1 MADVPT
7 RIGRVS
13 NNRITSSQ
21 PSHCNSSVGSIAA
34 NRAHISLF
42 GVEEVNNLLSCHA
55 LNLVDITGSLVIAI
69 RLFALVGMP
78 CCVTSHQVRDLHTS
92 HLLALSI
99 LSRNPG

>member
-1 MADVPT
+1 MADMPT

-13 NNRITSSQ
+13 NNRITPSQ

-69 RLFALVGMP
+69 CLIALFGMPFAL
-78 CCVTSHQVRDLHTS
+78 TSHEVRDFHPS
-92 HLLALSI
+92 YPPSRRI
-99 LSRNPG
+99 LS